1 MLDYGGICKF
11 WRFNDSD
18 VDACGQDP
26 HAYLTGTEI
35 GVNGIPHP
43 DVETIRA
50 TTGPANPNSSSNDV
64 DSASAAYQAA
74 IDDADDAVKGW
85 VIALIIIAVL
95 VVIGVVA
102 LIVCCVCGTA
112 WCCKAAM
119 KQDKEGGEPEKK
131 LQMAAIEPDNDI

>member
-1 MLDYGGICKF
+1 M
-11 WRFNDSD
+11 
-18 VDACGQDP
+18 P
-26 HAYLTGTEI
+26 
-35 GVNGIPHP
+35 PHP
-43 DVETIRA
+43 DAETIRT
-50 TTGPANPNSSSNDV
+50 TTGSADLSCSVSSSS

-95 VVIGVVA
+95 IVIGVIA
-102 LIVCCVCGTA
+102 CIVCCICGTA

-131 LQMAAIEPDNDI
+131 LQMAAIEPENDI